1 MFILAVIC
9 LILLKMYF
17 IMLDIFFKLKENCE
31 LCSLQQPLL
40 FIASKSRNSQHIQYI
55 FLKQHFEDNL
65 LKSGWF
71 NCFGKLFILYTI
83 KELLLHQTS
92 DNFKSSLLR
101 LVLTKFLR
109 DELFFVCLILFQWWF
124 GLVGEKR
131 GRGLSTIFSFFSC
144 DIFNIISIPGHNK
157 KIQLFG
163 TSEKKN
169 ITKQM
174 KNIATLSVVF
184 IYKD

>member
-1 MFILAVIC
+1 
-9 LILLKMYF
+9 
-17 IMLDIFFKLKENCE
+17 MLVTVPT
-31 LCSLQQPLL
+31 SVYSQQKQKQPTHT
-40 FIASKSRNSQHIQYI
+40 IY

-169 ITKQM
+169 LTKQM